1 VGEGNPN
8 HFGCVLISGLCLRF
22 EVDEFNIAEFSV
34 FPYYW
39 GGTDHGDAAE
49 KFRSLQNRFLGM
61 GIYFRNDSQVQGFPM
76 KSGLWIHLKP
86 ACHRCPQYGRR
97 ASGRGDPSPAP

>member
-1 VGEGNPN
+1 MGEGNPH

-39 GGTDHGDAAE
+39 GRTNHGDAGE
-49 KFRSLQNRFLGM
+49 TFRSLHNLFLGM
-61 GIYFRNDSQVQGFPM
+61 GIYFQTIYRSRPGQQKTVASMGGEIVAPLHRYFEQESNCQ
-76 KSGLWIHLKP
+76 KS
-86 ACHRCPQYGRR
+86 
-97 ASGRGDPSPAP
+97 